1 MFLWYTIGCETD
13 RRTVMAEDIKKLRE
27 QIDEIDSNL
36 LSLYEKRMDVVRSI
50 AKYKMEN
57 NIPVYDAKREDEK
70 LDDVFASVKNKH
82 YADGAAQLFITLMQ
96 ASREMQEE
104 MMGVSDDGYDD
115 FNWDGEP
122 LELNLEILGNIG
134 EEDA

>member
-1 MFLWYTIGCETD
+1 
-13 RRTVMAEDIKKLRE
+13 MAEDIKKLRE